1 MNIPKRI
8 TMAMILL
15 FGIFL
20 IPAPSLGLKVGQ
32 KAPAFTGE
40 STHGT
45 IRLADFAGKQHVI
58 LALYFA
64 IFTPV

>member
-1 MNIPKRI
+1 MKITKR
-8 TMAMILL
+8 TTLAMVIVL
-15 FGIFL
+15 GIFL
-20 IPAPSLGLKVGQ
+20 IPATTLGLTVGH
-32 KAPAFTGE
+32 KAPAFIGE
-40 STHGT
+40 STQGT